1 MSLQVCLLR
10 TGESIVADVREVIDK
25 EKNEFL
31 GYKVFDPFVIDLTD
45 VGTVSVVDSEVLPN
59 NHTSTRIVFRQW
71 APLSESMEFQ
81 FAKDFIEV
89 IYPPCRD
96 VENSYIAILADYK
109 SKRTITARI
118 DPEKTVVSGQGGL
131 PLEELENST
140 DLESATP
147 ELVNSEDN

>member
-1 MSLQVCLLR
+1 MSLQICLLR

-25 EKNEFL
+25 EKSEFL

-45 VGTVSVVDSEVLPN
+45 VGTVSVVDDEVQPN
-59 NHTSTRIVFRQW
+59 FHRSTKVVFRQW

-109 SKRTITARI
+109 TKSTVTATI
-118 DPEKTVVSGQGGL
+118 DPEKTIVSGEGSV
-131 PLEELENST
+131 PFEEMEEPPIVEPT
-140 DLESATP
+140 EP
-147 ELVNSEDN
+147 ELVSGEDN